1 PIPVNAILVASEGAE
16 VKAGAM
22 IAKTPRQESKTKD
35 ITGGLPRVEELFEA
49 RRPKDAA
56 EIAEI
61 DGTIS
66 FPEKSIDRGHR
77 IIKVT
82 SDTTGE
88 VRIHKV
94 PLSQQLIVS
103 AGDRI
108 RKGQRLTEGAIEP
121 HQLLD
126 VCGVRELQGYLLD
139 QVREVYRSQ
148 GVEIND
154 KHIEVILRQ
163 MLRKVKITDPGDT
176 EFLYDDEVE
185 RSRFEACNRRAAKE
199 GKRPAK
205 GMPLL
210 QGITK
215 AGLSTSSFVSAASF
229 QETTRVLT
237 EAAATGREDPLMGFK
252 ENIIMGHLVPSGTGF
267 SKERFTGEL
276 DERGELDLGYTAQSE
291 MDSSFLL
298 DTDDSEG
305 EILGSMDEIL
315 GGDFSKGEGTD
326 SNE

>member
-1 PIPVNAILVASEGAE
+1 
-16 VKAGAM
+16 M

-66 FPEKSIDRGHR
+66 FPEKSIDRAHR

-82 SDTTGE
+82 SETTGE

-103 AGDRI
+103 QGDHI

>member
-1 PIPVNAILVASEGAE
+1 
-16 VKAGAM
+16 M
-22 IAKTPRQESKTKD
+22 
-35 ITGGLPRVEELFEA
+35 
-49 RRPKDAA
+49 
-56 EIAEI
+56 
-61 DGTIS
+61 
-66 FPEKSIDRGHR
+66 
-77 IIKVT
+77 
-82 SDTTGE
+82 
-88 VRIHKV
+88 
-94 PLSQQLIVS
+94 PLSQQLIVLP
-103 AGDRI
+103 GDHI

-185 RSRFEACNRRAAKE
+185 RSRFEKENRRVIKE
-199 GKRPAK
+199 HKNPAK

-267 SKERFTGEL
+267 SKERFSG
-276 DERGELDLGYTAQSE
+276 DQNKDSELDLGYTVIE
-291 MDSSFLL
+291 LDSSFLL

-305 EILGSMDEIL
+305 EILNAMDDILDNGLGAKNDGSDMND
-315 GGDFSKGEGTD
+315 
-326 SNE
+326 

>member
-1 PIPVNAILVASEGAE
+1 
-16 VKAGAM
+16 
-22 IAKTPRQESKTKD
+22 
-35 ITGGLPRVEELFEA
+35 
-49 RRPKDAA
+49 
-56 EIAEI
+56 
-61 DGTIS
+61 
-66 FPEKSIDRGHR
+66 
-77 IIKVT
+77 
-82 SDTTGE
+82 
-88 VRIHKV
+88 
-94 PLSQQLIVS
+94 
-103 AGDRI
+103 
-108 RKGQRLTEGAIEP
+108 
-121 HQLLD
+121 
-126 VCGVRELQGYLLD
+126 
-139 QVREVYRSQ
+139 
-148 GVEIND
+148 
-154 KHIEVILRQ
+154 
-163 MLRKVKITDPGDT
+163 
-176 EFLYDDEVE
+176 
-185 RSRFEACNRRAAKE
+185 
-199 GKRPAK
+199 
-205 GMPLL
+205 MPLL